1 VVGLQAYLRPSGAAR
16 WSKCAG
22 YAALCA
28 ALGTEYVEET
38 DNEVREDGTACHWL
52 ADQVWNGSRPS
63 VGSLSPNGR
72 EITEEMYA
80 AVEEYHGQIRSW
92 GADDTAVAIE
102 QPIPVSQFFPG
113 VADGTPDAWSCDG
126 DDLFVIDLKYG
137 FRPVDVWRNAQLI
150 VYAWTLVCMLAAKG
164 IHVQRVHLY
173 IVQPRAPHR
182 DGTTRGWVTDI
193 NELASLAEEL
203 AAAAQACYAPN
214 PPCTP
219 GPYCGDCP
227 GAYACRSL
235 QAAAGRGMEVAYDA
249 TPFVLNEAQLGYEL
263 HKLMQAQAHIENRIN
278 GLSTQAESL
287 VRKGTVVPGFGLSRR
302 ATRWRWRADAIP
314 YVQRLGELLGVEVM
328 DEPKLKTVPKLR
340 DAFPIDVQAL
350 YAEKPEGELK
360 LRPIDPN
367 EAIKAFM
374 QRK

>member
-1 VVGLQAYLRPSGAAR
+1 MVGLQTYLRPSGAAT

-80 AVEEYHGQIRSW
+80 AVEEYHALLQSWEADATLEQTIR
-92 GADDTAVAIE
+92 
-102 QPIPVSQFFPG
+102 VSQAFPG
-113 VADGTPDAWSCDG
+113 VADGTPDAWGATDTTL
-126 DDLFVIDLKYG
+126 DVADLKYG
-137 FRPVDVWRNAQLI
+137 YRPVEVWRNPQLI
-150 VYAWTLVCMLAAKG
+150 IYAWTLVTLLAATG
-164 IHVQRVHLY
+164 THVQQVRLH

-182 DGTTRGWVTDI
+182 DGTTRTWVTGI
-193 NELASLAEEL
+193 NELGEL
-203 AAAAQACYAPN
+203 AAQLSAAAAACYAPN

-219 GPYCGDCP
+219 GPQCGNCP
-227 GAYACRSL
+227 GAYGCRSL

-249 TPFVLNEAQLGYEL
+249 TPFVLNEAQVGYEL
-263 HKLMQAQAHIENRIN
+263 HRLMQAQAHIENRIN

-287 VRKGTVVPGFGLSRR
+287 VRKGRQVPGFGLTRK
-302 ATRWRWRADAIP
+302 ATRWRWRSDAIP
-314 YVQRLGELLGVEVM
+314 YVQRLGELLGVDVM
-328 DEPKLKTVPKLR
+328 EDPRLKSVPKLR
-340 DAFPIDVQAL
+340 DAFPVDVQAL

-360 LRPIDPN
+360 LRPVDPN

-374 QRK
+374 QKK